1 MSEQTKR
8 TTISH
13 QVCSSPMFSIH
24 YDPSVLVRFKIFFK
38 IIFPIRFGWSLQSTY
53 KCSLMAMELDFL
65 HLASHRWFKHF
76 FLHIFSPFFRQ
87 LAFQNL
93 LLQLASEGILTPE
106 ELGWFPGS
114 LVLGQVLGIL
124 VGPLLADLVIAFVIH
139 MAMDF
144 NTLQYLYYFPT

>member
-1 MSEQTKR
+1 MLLNGYGIGFSAP
-8 TTISH
+8 SFA
-13 QVCSSPMFSIH
+13 QVIQ
-24 YDPSVLVRFKIFFK
+24 KK
-38 IIFPIRFGWSLQSTY
+38 
-53 KCSLMAMELDFL
+53 K
-65 HLASHRWFKHF
+65 
-76 FLHIFSPFFRQ
+76 FLHIFLPFLG

-124 VGPLLADLVIAFVIH
+124 VGPLLADLVIAFAIR

-144 NTLQYLYYFPT
+144 NKLQYLYYFPTW